1 MQLPA
6 GDSARNEEKMTQ
18 LLPGTRRRSEGG
30 KKGGSGGGTQG
41 KSKRKIRMWCFQK
54 ASVFNCA
61 HAAPHRWGESVRQ
74 IIALCLNQDC
84 ECLMITVYFST

>member
-30 KKGGSGGGTQG
+30 EKGGSGGGTQG

-54 ASVFNCA
+54 KL
-61 HAAPHRWGESVRQ
+61 PYL
-74 IIALCLNQDC
+74 IARTPRRTAGANLYARLLSC
-84 ECLMITVYFST
+84 V

>member
-30 KKGGSGGGTQG
+30 EKGEAAEGRRVKVKEKYGCGVFKKL
-41 KSKRKIRMWCFQK
+41 
-54 ASVFNCA
+54 
-61 HAAPHRWGESVRQ
+61 PYL
-74 IIALCLNQDC
+74 IARTPRRTAGANLYARLLRC
-84 ECLMITVYFST
+84 V

>member
-30 KKGGSGGGTQG
+30 EKGEAAEGRRVKVKEKYGCGVFKK
-41 KSKRKIRMWCFQK
+41 
-54 ASVFNCA
+54 AAVFNCA
-61 HAAPHRWGESVRQ
+61 HAAPRHWGESVRQ